1 MGILKVS
8 GARSNKK
15 QKTPVKDCVKE
26 VLRDLLEFDEA
37 DDLKNMARDV
47 PMDQENIAGDVPM
60 EHENIARDVLME
72 Q

>member
-1 MGILKVS
+1 
-8 GARSNKK
+8 
-15 QKTPVKDCVKE
+15 VKDCVKE

>member
-1 MGILKVS
+1 
-8 GARSNKK
+8 
-15 QKTPVKDCVKE
+15 VKDCVKE

-47 PMDQENIAGDVPM
+47 PMYQENIAGDVPM